1 MFASFSTKPTYHAHK
16 AHLDHNVIISLCYDA
31 HLDHNDLYNFTS
43 YITITIC
50 LLRSQQNL
58 HTMHTTHI

>member
-16 AHLDHNVIISLCYDA
+16 AHLNHNAINSYMLRRN
-31 HLDHNDLYNFTS
+31 LDHNDSYNFTS

-50 LLRSQQNL
+50 LLRSQQSL
-58 HTMHTTHI
+58 HSMPTKHI